1 MIPNP
6 NCYLFAAP
14 STKIDAILNWANM
27 CFPEAHHPH
36 KTELLSLIE
45 EANESA
51 AHELGEADAIAW
63 ADGFKI
69 PNSVVLSHVAC
80 LRAAQLDFT
89 KMIERRLKTVQHK
102 RLNLDR
108 VEELRTDNPEKILM
122 RDLAGGMRVFLPDG
136 FVPNGLTDKSLLRDT
151 YLKVA
156 PAVDKMLYGIIEDG
170 LAFVLPLEIALQ
182 HIPRLHFCKAHWTSK
197 KGKPSGR
204 PLGDLTFVE
213 GTPLNTPETAVMA
226 SEYYG
231 PIIHPSIT
239 DIVAMIAQYM
249 ETYIAADPG
258 RCTDDVVI
266 WKMDLKGAYTLL
278 SFRPEDTG
286 LFAMRLTDNLVYLQ
300 FVGIF
305 GWAGTPAAFQVV
317 TRAICWELKH
327 ALSGLCTMYVDD
339 IIGVCTTDALESELK
354 IARNV
359 CTRLLG
365 PGAVADDKTESGRR
379 IDVIGFTIDLNLDR
393 VLISRKNHLKALHGF
408 LNVDIDGKLSLRE
421 AQKYASWSSRY
432 GLICRV
438 MRPFCNAL
446 HRLTAGRTSAHAK
459 FNLSAEAR
467 ITVQCWRALLCII
480 PYDEIQLT
488 RTISSFKLTPATVV
502 AEFDASLAGIG
513 IVWFDV
519 QEGTEIAMG
528 VCALSTEALAFK
540 DDSSYQNLSE
550 FIAAIVAVL
559 GFIRLGYTGKNL
571 LLRGDSITALQWAI
585 NERTKGS
592 IVTRAAIVW
601 TVLCIA
607 ADVHVTDVTHIAGV
621 DNKICDQLSRRCATT
636 KKSVREEA
644 KDLGLG
650 CAKVLAF
657 DSDSTVSDLIQ
668 LCDPRESF
676 DTDASFS
683 TFWGEVRAV
692 VMRALLK

>member
-6 NCYLFAAP
+6 ICYVFPAP

-182 HIPRLHFCKAHWTSK
+182 HIPRLHFCNAHWTSK
-197 KGKPSGR
+197 IGKPSGR

-226 SEYYG
+226 SEYYK
-231 PIIHPSIT
+231 PIIHSSIT

-249 ETYIAADPG
+249 ETYITADPG

-266 WKMDLKGAYTLL
+266 WKMDLKAAYTRL
-278 SFRPEDTG
+278 SFRPEDAG

-305 GWAGTPAAFQVV
+305 
-317 TRAICWELKH
+317 
-327 ALSGLCTMYVDD
+327 
-339 IIGVCTTDALESELK
+339 
-354 IARNV
+354 
-359 CTRLLG
+359 
-365 PGAVADDKTESGRR
+365 
-379 IDVIGFTIDLNLDR
+379 
-393 VLISRKNHLKALHGF
+393 
-408 LNVDIDGKLSLRE
+408 
-421 AQKYASWSSRY
+421 
-432 GLICRV
+432 
-438 MRPFCNAL
+438 
-446 HRLTAGRTSAHAK
+446 
-459 FNLSAEAR
+459 
-467 ITVQCWRALLCII
+467 
-480 PYDEIQLT
+480 
-488 RTISSFKLTPATVV
+488 
-502 AEFDASLAGIG
+502 
-513 IVWFDV
+513 
-519 QEGTEIAMG
+519 
-528 VCALSTEALAFK
+528 
-540 DDSSYQNLSE
+540 
-550 FIAAIVAVL
+550 
-559 GFIRLGYTGKNL
+559 
-571 LLRGDSITALQWAI
+571 
-585 NERTKGS
+585 
-592 IVTRAAIVW
+592 
-601 TVLCIA
+601 
-607 ADVHVTDVTHIAGV
+607 
-621 DNKICDQLSRRCATT
+621 
-636 KKSVREEA
+636 
-644 KDLGLG
+644 
-650 CAKVLAF
+650 
-657 DSDSTVSDLIQ
+657 
-668 LCDPRESF
+668 
-676 DTDASFS
+676 
-683 TFWGEVRAV
+683 
-692 VMRALLK
+692 